1 MFSKVYNNSVWAVD
15 PFAKHTKYLRNK
27 DPDVEA
33 SVFVSNIA
41 ELEHYNDVICYREN
55 KLTNS
60 EKDELY
66 KKYAREALDHW
77 QKKVCWRK
85 KMVKDG

>member
-1 MFSKVYNNSVWAVD
+1 
-15 PFAKHTKYLRNK
+15 
-27 DPDVEA
+27 A

-77 QKKVCWRK
+77 QKKFAGARK
-85 KMVKDG
+85 WSKMDENNECHELTSRTITKSSTIGG

>member
-1 MFSKVYNNSVWAVD
+1 MFSKVYTNSAWVVE
-15 PFAKHTKYLRNK
+15 PFAKHIKYLRKK
-27 DPDVEA
+27 DPNVEA

-41 ELEHYNDVICYREN
+41 ELEHYNDVIRYREN

-66 KKYAREALDHW
+66 AKYAREALD
-77 QKKVCWRK
+77 
-85 KMVKDG
+85 

>member
-1 MFSKVYNNSVWAVD
+1 M
-15 PFAKHTKYLRNK
+15 
-27 DPDVEA
+27 
-33 SVFVSNIA
+33 FVSNIA

-77 QKKVCWRK
+77 QKSLLAQENGQRWMKIMSVTN
-85 KMVKDG
+85 